1 MVTIIVAV
9 RRFVVDDDD
18 DDNILMGKYRHND
31 DTARIVEV
39 VNDYDSCI

>member
-1 MVTIIVAV
+1 MVANIVAV
-9 RRFVVDDDD
+9 RRFVVEGD